1 MLEFL
6 RGQRNEA
13 LEEFRTLGMIDTN
26 ERIVTS
32 VAIVQTRFKLFNML
46 LKLPDVIKAADNQIE
61 QRGQYKE
68 KIKKS
73 QEGGSI

>member
-13 LEEFRTLGMIDTN
+13 LEEFRTLSMYDTN

-32 VAIVQTRFKLFNML
+32 VAAVQTRFKIFSML
-46 LKLPDVIKAADNQIE
+46 LNLPLIIKNAEDQIE
-61 QRGQYKE
+61 QRGQFKQKFAE
-68 KIKKS
+68 S